1 MGKRHVNYESSLL
14 KLNLQKLTERREDLS
29 MNFALRTTMNKKV
42 RHMFPL
48 RHEKRSFKRRTTEKY
63 IVRKAKT
70 KRLKNSAIPY
80 LQNLL
85 NKNYNE
91 NK

>member
-1 MGKRHVNYESSLL
+1 
-14 KLNLQKLTERREDLS
+14 
-29 MNFALRTTMNKKV
+29 
-42 RHMFPL
+42 MFPL

-85 NKNYNE
+85 NKNHNE
-91 NK
+91 NKLCQPY

>member
-1 MGKRHVNYESSLL
+1 
-14 KLNLQKLTERREDLS
+14 
-29 MNFALRTTMNKKV
+29 
-42 RHMFPL
+42 MFPL

-85 NKNYNE
+85 NNNYNE